1 MPIHFSLFALIN
13 SCLWMIY
20 FLVDKDIILAVTS
33 YTAAFSVHL
42 QIFLQRVE
50 TKYSCVKS
58 EFYTV
63 LSSMQ
68 CPNILGVPL
77 GIGQIVLY
85 SMYRKQPS
93 NEEKKVD
100 GFDQEIGLKEN
111 ADADKTDSTPQ
122 QSVEMQTQ

>member
-1 MPIHFSLFALIN
+1 
-13 SCLWMIY
+13 
-20 FLVDKDIILAVTS
+20 
-33 YTAAFSVHL
+33 
-42 QIFLQRVE
+42 
-50 TKYSCVKS
+50 
-58 EFYTV
+58 
-63 LSSMQ
+63 MQ
-68 CPNILGVPL
+68 CPNIIGVPL

-100 GFDQEIGLKEN
+100 GFDPEIGLKEN